1 MQHVKIQ
8 ASQALLALKLTDKN
22 AGLLNGFIY
31 IYLELPLCEYIG
43 TLSLAAYELQ
53 NCQDPPKF
61 TNGYIISNDYNA
73 GQSITFECFPGYILV
88 GHPVLTCQHGM
99 NRKWNHPF
107 PRCEGK

>member
-1 MQHVKIQ
+1 MQHVKIE
-8 ASQALLALKLTDKN
+8 ASQALLTLKLTDKDVR
-22 AGLLNGFIY
+22 LLKVLFIF
-31 IYLELPLCEYIG
+31 ILNCHCVNVLE
-43 TLSLAAYELQ
+43 LSLAAYELH

-73 GQSITFECFPGYILV
+73 GQSVTFECFPGYILV